1 MSSQSGESRSR
12 VPRLLPARSAK
23 ASSVPTRRPP
33 RLAPPRDKPPF
44 RDLWWRYVVALL
56 AIAFAIFPAIYIV
69 SASLDPI
76 PSLAASSLL
85 PTGVTLDNYR
95 TILSSPEEP
104 YLKWYAT
111 TMGIATIT
119 AISTVLLGAL
129 AAYAFSRFRFKG
141 RRMGML
147 SLLLIQ
153 MFPQFLAVVAIYLIM
168 LEVSDVFPNIG
179 LNTRSGVILVYLG
192 GALGVNAWLMKG
204 FFDSIPNEL
213 DESARV
219 DGATPAQIFWGIILP
234 LGAPVLAVIGL
245 SRSSPRST
253 STSSSASC
261 SRIRDKYTLSVG
273 LFNFVNREY
282 GQDWGPFCAGVA
294 LMAIPVII
302 LFLFLQRFIVHG
314 LTRLR
319 EGMMRAEPRRS
330 APRRIRAVRP

>member
-1 MSSQSGESRSR
+1 MSSQSGETA
-12 VPRLLPARSAK
+12 LPGTSSA
-23 ASSVPTRRPP
+23 AGVLGEGLVRAGEETAA
-33 RLAPPRDKPPF
+33 LAPPRDKPPF

-95 TILSSPEEP
+95 TILSNPEEP

-119 AISTVLLGAL
+119 AVFTVLLGAL

-153 MFPQFLAVVAIYLIM
+153 MFPQFLAIVAIYLIM
-168 LEVSDVFPNIG
+168 LEVSDIFPNIG

-245 SRSSPRST
+245 LSFIST
-253 STSSSASC
+253 INEYVIVSQLLQ
-261 SRIRDKYTLSVG
+261 DPEKYTLSVG

-294 LMAIPVII
+294 LMAIPVIV

-314 LTRLR
+314 LT
-319 EGMMRAEPRRS
+319 GG
-330 APRRIRAVRP
+330 VKG

>member
-1 MSSQSGESRSR
+1 MSEGSGDVALPGTPAHGATLGEGLLRAQDE
-12 VPRLLPARSAK
+12 VAEAPR
-23 ASSVPTRRPP
+23 
-33 RLAPPRDKPPF
+33 RDKPPF

-56 AIAFAIFPAIYIV
+56 AIAFAIFPAIYIF
-69 SASLDPI
+69 SASIDTV
-76 PSLAASSLL
+76 PSLAGSSVV

-95 TILSSPEEP
+95 QILSNPDEP

-111 TMGIATIT
+111 TMGIALVT
-119 AISTVLLGAL
+119 AVLTVLLGAL
-129 AAYAFSRFRFKG
+129 AAYAFSRFRFRG

-168 LEVSDVFPNIG
+168 LQVSDVFPAIG
-179 LNTRSGVILVYLG
+179 LNSRAGVILVYLG

-204 FFDSIPNEL
+204 FFDSIPAEL

-219 DGATPAQIFWGIILP
+219 DGATAGQIFWGVILP

-245 SRSSPRST
+245 LSFISTINEYVIVSRLLQDPQ
-253 STSSSASC
+253 
-261 SRIRDKYTLSVG
+261 KYTLSVG

-302 LFLFLQRFIVHG
+302 LFLFLQRFITHG
-314 LTRLR
+314 LT
-319 EGMMRAEPRRS
+319 GS
-330 APRRIRAVRP
+330 VKG

>member
-1 MSSQSGESRSR
+1 MSERPGEIA
-12 VPRLLPARSAK
+12 LPGTPAPGAALGEGLIRADEEAK
-23 ASSVPTRRPP
+23 TVV
-33 RLAPPRDKPPF
+33 APPRDKPPF
-44 RDLWWRYVVALL
+44 RDLWWRYVVALV

-69 SASLDPI
+69 SASLDTV
-76 PSLAASSLL
+76 PSLAASSLV

-95 TILSSPEEP
+95 TILSNPDEP

-119 AISTVLLGAL
+119 AIFTVLLGAL

-147 SLLLIQ
+147 ALLLIQ

-168 LEVSDVFPNIG
+168 LEISDIFPAIG

-204 FFDSIPNEL
+204 FFDSIPTEL

-219 DGATPAQIFWGIILP
+219 DGATPGQIFWGVILP

-245 SRSSPRST
+245 LSFIST
-253 STSSSASC
+253 INEYVIVSQLLQDP
-261 SRIRDKYTLSVG
+261 DKYTLSIG

-294 LMAIPVII
+294 LMAIPVIL

-314 LTRLR
+314 LT
-319 EGMMRAEPRRS
+319 GS
-330 APRRIRAVRP
+330 VKG